1 MTINKARLLLTGCI
15 IAAVGGASVAPAF
28 SQTSSIVV
36 CQKNKKKQKI
46 KLRADS
52 CRANED
58 LVINLTQ
65 TLTGD
70 ETTAGRIAAIE
81 RYLGLVCEGDSSRT
95 VMSGLDAEDGCAQ
108 FEGDAAGC
116 ARAFVSLGLGKGTA
130 SCFFDPDDEC
140 AGCGALE
147 EGSGYCT
154 NTCSSD

>member
-1 MTINKARLLLTGCI
+1 MTMNKIRLLLTGCI
-15 IAAVGGASVAPAF
+15 IAAVGIASVAPAF
-28 SQTSSIVV
+28 SQPSSIVV
-36 CQKNKKKQKI
+36 CQKKKKKNKI

-65 TLTGD
+65 TMTGD
-70 ETTAGRIAAIE
+70 ETTAGRVTAIE

-95 VMSGLDAEDGCAQ
+95 VMAGLNEETGCA
-108 FEGDAAGC
+108 EYDGDETGC
-116 ARAFVSLGLGKGTA
+116 ASAFVSLGLGKGAA

-140 AGCGALE
+140 AGCGATQ